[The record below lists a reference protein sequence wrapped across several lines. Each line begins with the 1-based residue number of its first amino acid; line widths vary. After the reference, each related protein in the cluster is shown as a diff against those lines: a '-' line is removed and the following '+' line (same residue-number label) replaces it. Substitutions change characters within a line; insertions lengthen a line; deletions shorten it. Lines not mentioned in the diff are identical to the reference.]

1 MLTYPYQKLNA
12 FAAHGSAGNPAAYLR
27 LGADTLTDE
36 QMLKIAGEHKG
47 FVSEM
52 VFVSR
57 SKKADMKLTYYSS
70 ECEVDFCGHGTIA
83 TMYSLLKSDEELSHK
98 SEVVIETNRKGLLTV
113 YNRIRDEKAVYVKAP
128 KPEKL
133 KCPCEKAE
141 AARALSLPE
150 SALDSRYPIGFID
163 AGLRTLIVPITELQD
178 ETTISPDIFE
188 LKEFCEA
195 DGIDI
200 VLAFSMQT
208 KSDKRIAHTRVFAP
222 RFGYLEDPA
231 TGSGNSAFGAYMLEN
246 GIWAGEATA
255 IEQGAGEPYNKVCL
269 SVENGELLFGGGA
282 QLIIDGSYFIR

>member
-27 LGADTLTDE
+27 LGADTLTDA
-36 QMLKIAGEHKG
+36 QMLGIAAEHKG

-57 SKKADMKLTYYSS
+57 SSKADMKLTYYSS

-83 TMYSLLKSDEELSHK
+83 TMYALLRNDEELSHK
-98 SEVVIETNRKGLLTV
+98 SEVQIETNRKGLLTV

-128 KPEKL
+128 KPVL
-133 KCPCEKAE
+133 LPVPTDARG

-150 SALDSRYPIGFID
+150 SALDPRFPIGFID
-163 AGLRTLIVPITELQD
+163 VGLRTLIVPIRTLED
-178 ETTISPDIFE
+178 ETRIRPDIIE
-188 LKEFCEA
+188 LKEFCEGR
-195 DGIDI
+195 GIDI
-200 VLAFSMQT
+200 VLAFSMET
-208 KSDKRIAHTRVFAP
+208 GSEKRIAHTRVFAP
-222 RFGYLEDPA
+222 KFGYLEDPA

-246 GIWAGEATA
+246 GIWSGDATA
-255 IEQGAGEPYNKVCL
+255 VEQGAEEPYNKVCL

-282 QLIIDGSYFIR
+282 QLIIDGSYYIR